1 MLYYLQWHKAEGEAV
16 TVKSVSCDERRAVF
30 EMSSSSKSRAESGK
44 ISKNHFSW
52 KFSIGH
58 IFPQNQNTIE
68 HWLHKSNEVLTL
80 VCGTAWHQL
89 FQEQFRQLRKIFQTL
104 VREGVGSTVDHTP
117 CFFVP
122 PPLHK
127 PAPPGQWGLRREER
141 LKEFMLEMVEKNSWL
156 RWCMKKQAG

>member
-44 ISKNHFSW
+44 ISKNLFFRKVSSKW
-52 KFSIGH
+52 KH
-58 IFPQNQNTIE
+58 
-68 HWLHKSNEVLTL
+68 HWSKKYSEVLIL
-80 VCGTAWHQL
+80 MCGTTWHHS
-89 FQEQFRQLRKIFQTL
+89 FQEQFLQLRKIFRTL
-104 VREGVGSTVDHTP
+104 LREGVGSTVDHTP

-127 PAPPGQWGLRREER
+127 LAPPGQWGLRREDR

-156 RWCMKKQAG
+156 GWCMKKQAG